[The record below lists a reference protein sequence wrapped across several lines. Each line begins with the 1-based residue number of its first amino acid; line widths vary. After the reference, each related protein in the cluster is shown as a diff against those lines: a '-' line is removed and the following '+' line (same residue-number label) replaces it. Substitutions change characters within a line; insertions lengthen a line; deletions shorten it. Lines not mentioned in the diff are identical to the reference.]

1 MASVYKPL
9 QKCVTV
15 STCILSKGGVSE
27 NYSLL
32 KLMRDF
38 FPGCGGTGL
47 YLSVEEA
54 EPGGFVSSQPPWTC
68 TGNSRLDKA
77 RQ

>member
-1 MASVYKPL
+1 MARVTRL
-9 QKCVTV
+9 QECVTV
-15 STCILSKGGVSE
+15 SNCILPKGGVFE

-32 KLMRDF
+32 KLMRDI

-54 EPGGFVSSQPPWTC
+54 EPGGFVSSQP
-68 TGNSRLDKA
+68 A
-77 RQ
+77 